1 MAAVMK
7 YTAEQLNYYRI
18 CYVVTDIL
26 TEGLRTIF
34 KQEWDNR
41 YKATL
46 GQWKDDTKNGLDF
59 WKGESPRNRNRNA
72 RLLTT
77 MKNGDSAEWDC
88 TMLFY
93 AILYSDCI
101 YGLNATVQSHVDD
114 LRNFR
119 NEDFAHMPRGNL
131 SNVDFNSAISKV
143 HTAFH
148 ALGLSSST
156 TKIQDVRNQ
165 TSFPTDELRNV
176 LKKVDDLEQELQEK
190 ETELEEKHKEIQEK
204 RKELQEKEEQRQVLE
219 DQLHTDGSPFCI
231 LPPKPTHD
239 VAPRTFEV
247 AEITQQLE
255 ALKGASGEGL
265 SILYISGNPGSGK
278 SQLARLAA
286 KAFYDEV
293 KENPST
299 TSFVMTLNAESSE
312 TLLESFVSFARHC
325 KCPEY
330 AITNTINAKDLNTDE
345 KITNLKTLISAK
357 NKLYASWLLIVD
369 NVTSVSRVHVHLPD
383 PGNEQWVRGQL
394 LITTQDTASIPLT
407 SSSIQHISVSEGMHA
422 DDASSLLRLLSGVTD
437 SEMEKQIAK
446 ALDYQPLA
454 LASAATYVRQVRQ
467 NKAASQFGWGDYLT
481 KLEKGQRSTT
491 ETILAETNPSY
502 QKSMTKAIALA
513 VEKAMTS
520 DNVIHHM
527 FNCISVCSPQPIHQD
542 IVINYIMGSIDEE
555 FEDEDMITTWMNR
568 CSLLLLEEEESGV
581 YIRVH
586 GVVYDVINT
595 VTADYAKVEQLKA
608 VLKAVTSF
616 SQFVEEGISQNRNHP
631 DPLAMN
637 KNIVPHLTT
646 LIIKIEH
653 LLSNEGISP
662 FDEIALLTMRD
673 YAYEF
678 QSLGGMCKTHCEFYS
693 ALKYFNVASQYISQS
708 KVLDSETIYIDLGNV
723 HSDLGD
729 KKQAKEYY
737 SRALDIYLKKLGP
750 DHVDVTTIYNNL
762 GNVHRALGD
771 NEQAKNY
778 HSRALDI
785 RLKKL
790 GPDHVDVA
798 TTYNNLG
805 IVHSALGDIKLA
817 KNYPSR
823 ALDIRLKKLGP
834 DHVDVATTYNNLGI
848 VHRAMGDNELAKGYY
863 SRALDIYLKKL
874 GPDHVDVATTYNNLG
889 NVHSALGDS
898 ELAKDYYSRAL
909 DILLKKLEPNHVDV
923 ATTYNNLGNVHSV
936 LGDIEVAKDYY
947 SRALDI
953 YLKKLGPDHVDV
965 ATTYNN
971 LGVVHRN
978 LGDKEQAKECFDLAL
993 TIYVQKLGPNHVN
1006 VINIQTKLA
1015 RLQQIREGD
1024 QRSGDVHKKK
1034 NSCTCS

>member
-1 MAAVMK
+1 MAAAMD

-26 TEGLRTIF
+26 TDGLRTIF

-46 GQWKDDTKNGLDF
+46 GEWKDDPKNGLDF
-59 WKGESPRNRNRNA
+59 WNGESPRNRKRNA

-77 MKNGDSAEWDC
+77 MKNGDRAEWDC

-101 YGLNATVQSHVDD
+101 YGLNPTIQSQVDD

-156 TKIQDVRNQ
+156 TRIQDIRNQ

-176 LKKVDDLEQELQEK
+176 LKKVDDLGQELKKK
-190 ETELEEKHKEIQEK
+190 E
-204 RKELQEKEEQRQVLE
+204 KELQEKEEERQVLE
-219 DQLHTDGSPFCI
+219 DQLHTDVSPFCI

-239 VAPRTFEV
+239 VAPRTSEV
-247 AEITQQLE
+247 SKITQQLK
-255 ALKGASGEGL
+255 ALKEANGDGL

-278 SQLARLAA
+278 SQLARLVA
-286 KAFYDEV
+286 KGFSDEV
-293 KENPST
+293 KDNPCAN
-299 TSFVMTLNAESSE
+299 SFVMTLNAENSE
-312 TLLESFVSFARHC
+312 TLLEWFVSFARHC

-330 AITNTINAKDLNTDE
+330 AITNTLNAKDLNTEE
-345 KITNLKTLISAK
+345 KIANLKTLISTK
-357 NKLYASWLLIVD
+357 TKLYTSWLLVVD

-383 PGNEQWVRGQL
+383 PGNEQCVRGQL

-407 SSSIQHISVSEGMHA
+407 SSSIQHISVSEGMHP
-422 DDASSLLRLLSGVTD
+422 DDASSLLRFLSGVTD

-467 NKAASQFGWGDYLT
+467 IKAASKFGWGDYLT

-502 QKSMTKAIALA
+502 QKSMTTAIALA

-520 DNVIHHM
+520 DKVIHHM
-527 FNCISVCSPQPIHQD
+527 FNCLSVCSPQPIHED

-555 FEDEDMITTWMNR
+555 FEYEDMISTRMNR
-568 CSLLLLEEEESGV
+568 CSLLLFEEEESGV

-616 SQFVEEGISQNRNHP
+616 SQFVGEDISQNRNHP
-631 DPLAMN
+631 DPLPIN
-637 KNIVPHLTT
+637 KNIVPHLKT

-653 LLSNEGISP
+653 LLSP
-662 FDEIALLTMRD
+662 VDEIALLTMRD

-678 QSLGGMCKTHCEFYS
+678 QSLGRMCNTHCEFYS
-693 ALKYFNVASQYISQS
+693 ARSILMWPHNIS
-708 KVLDSETIYIDLGNV
+708 
-723 HSDLGD
+723 
-729 KKQAKEYY
+729 
-737 SRALDIYLKKLGP
+737 
-750 DHVDVTTIYNNL
+750 
-762 GNVHRALGD
+762 
-771 NEQAKNY
+771 
-778 HSRALDI
+778 
-785 RLKKL
+785 
-790 GPDHVDVA
+790 
-798 TTYNNLG
+798 
-805 IVHSALGDIKLA
+805 
-817 KNYPSR
+817 
-823 ALDIRLKKLGP
+823 
-834 DHVDVATTYNNLGI
+834 
-848 VHRAMGDNELAKGYY
+848 AKGKY
-863 SRALDIYLKKL
+863 
-874 GPDHVDVATTYNNLG
+874 
-889 NVHSALGDS
+889 
-898 ELAKDYYSRAL
+898 
-909 DILLKKLEPNHVDV
+909 
-923 ATTYNNLGNVHSV
+923 
-936 LGDIEVAKDYY
+936 
-947 SRALDI
+947 
-953 YLKKLGPDHVDV
+953 
-965 ATTYNN
+965 
-971 LGVVHRN
+971 
-978 LGDKEQAKECFDLAL
+978 
-993 TIYVQKLGPNHVN
+993 
-1006 VINIQTKLA
+1006 
-1015 RLQQIREGD
+1015 
-1024 QRSGDVHKKK
+1024 
-1034 NSCTCS
+1034 